1 VVLKARGAASDEGV
15 MNKRAPGTDDDEMW
29 VWRAPTPDDAVES
42 APPKD
47 EPAVED
53 SWYQVLSR
61 LRRKDND
68 AD

>member
-1 VVLKARGAASDEGV
+1 